1 MKQRLIS
8 FLAILIIA
16 LTAMAQATQPCV
28 VKQYNGKKAK
38 TPLSGVRV
46 HVDGAQTATSAAD
59 GRFTLVFNTLKP
71 GDQVLNVSAMKPG
84 FEIFNKS
91 SVEQWNI
98 SRGNATFT
106 LVLVKSDEFAQLVGK
121 LTQTSKNTYQAKYE
135 EKVRELEQLK
145 EDGKLKEEEFNKKY
159 DELDEKYRE
168 QLKNLDNYIDQ
179 FARIDLSEVSAEE
192 QRILDMVQEGKIQE
206 AVLVYDSLELGK
218 KLTSETSDYL
228 ELSRVIKTTEELRSQ
243 KRANIDALYESI
255 YRQVSTMVLA
265 DKYEEAT
272 NVLLSAL
279 NDFSKL
285 FDEDPETNRPQ
296 FADLQFRVGEMLADH
311 QIGGEKK
318 AGEYFA
324 SALSNYL
331 ILCDSMHE
339 RYSACV
345 ANTRIRIGKCKA
357 YELDYSGAE
366 SMYLEALAIWKQ
378 QTEQDGMKY
387 LKELASTQ
395 QLLGQLYSQWT
406 SRQEQAEEFY
416 LSALDNYAL
425 LVRCDSMAHLPDM
438 ASIKSRMA
446 SFFQENQNY
455 EKAEHFLIEAL
466 NDFAL
471 LAKYAPENLEGLEIR
486 QRELG
491 DFYSS
496 LWRSFKYIAEKD
508 PERLEA
514 LESRQNE
521 HENYF
526 VKLWHDFKTGEL
538 FAKAEKYYKEA
549 CQTALQKDGKP
560 GINSRLNWLSLSN
573 LYLEND
579 EDQKAEACI
588 KEYNEIKAR
597 FDGTPLDEDSS
608 AKTLYEMANSYLSKG
623 NPDKALQYY
632 QDAMRKGLYKDSDL
646 HTANLHLDM
655 ALCHLAMGDS
665 TKMVESTT
673 TAFNLLDSWAKN
685 NQEELNFTVLTL
697 AMSTFK
703 FKILVST
710 YSDLHERFQNIDTNT
725 FMQLLQENYT
735 QLLLRHYAIH
745 EKEIAE
751 AQRDL
756 GDIYVETEQYNRA
769 EQSYQAALECLK
781 KLRQEQKDEFG
792 QYADIAKLQSDLGE
806 LYLYNIEDTLRAE
819 ECFIQAI
826 NLYTLAENNRTN
838 TNESFEDIVSFDKN
852 KYKADI
858 SYNQQILG
866 ILYYFKDENE
876 KADSLLKQAYD
887 NYRLYID
894 THPNKEVEREDFAII
909 AQISYFEAMTL
920 RYLSRMEEFDKW
932 LSIATDCYE
941 RLYEAY
947 PQSNTYKIRLLNL
960 TYYQA
965 LRNADLN
972 KPDESVDLLLRCQE
986 SGEISEIRLVS
997 GYNAAAYAY
1006 ARAKKYE
1013 KALETIDRAIA
1024 IMPEEAN
1031 FYDSKGEIL
1040 LMKGDEQEAVKM
1052 WQKVLELDPDFLQ
1065 KYEGGTDFYKQLKEK
1080 GLIE

>member
-1 MKQRLIS
+1 MKRTIL
-8 FLAILIIA
+8 FFAILITA
-16 LTAMAQATQPCV
+16 LAAMAQATQPCV

-59 GRFTLVFNTLKP
+59 GRFALIFNTLKP

-98 SRGNATFT
+98 SRSNVTFT

-121 LTQTSKNTYQAKYE
+121 LTQTSKDTYQAKYE

-145 EDGKLKEEEFNKKY
+145 KNGELREEEFNKKY

-331 ILCDSMHE
+331 ILCDSMPE
-339 RYSACV
+339 RYSAYV

-366 SMYLEALAIWKQ
+366 SMYLAALAIWKQ
-378 QTEQDGMKY
+378 QTEQDETKY

-395 QLLGQLYSQWT
+395 QLLGRLYSQWT
-406 SRQEQAEEFY
+406 SRQDQAEEFY
-416 LSALDNYAL
+416 QSALDNYAL
-425 LVRCDSMAHLPDM
+425 LVRCDSMAHLPAM
-438 ASIKSRMA
+438 ASIKSEMA
-446 SFFQENQNY
+446 SFFKESKDL
-455 EKAEHFLIEAL
+455 EKAEFFLLEAL
-466 NDFAL
+466 NDYAL
-471 LAKYAPENLEGLEIR
+471 LAKHDQEYLEALEIR

-496 LWRSFKYIAEKD
+496 IWRSLKILSERD
-508 PERLEA
+508 PEKLEV
-514 LESRQNE
+514 LESRQKE
-521 HENYF
+521 LGNYYA
-526 VKLWHDFKTGEL
+526 KLWDDFKTGEL

-549 CQTALQKDGKP
+549 CQTALQNGKKP
-560 GINSRLNWLSLSN
+560 SFNSRLNWINLSN

-579 EDQKAEACI
+579 EDQKAEACM
-588 KEYNEIKAR
+588 KEYNEIVAR
-597 FDGTPLDEDSS
+597 FEDNPLNENSS
-608 AKTLYEMANSYLSKG
+608 AKTLYEMANSYLSEG
-623 NPDKALQYY
+623 YPEKALQYY
-632 QDAMRKGLYKDSDL
+632 KDAMRMGLYKESGFN
-646 HTANLHLDM
+646 TARLHLDM
-655 ALCHLAMGDS
+655 ALCHLSLGDS

-685 NQEELNFTVLTL
+685 NQDHKDLLILQF
-697 AMSTFK
+697 AMSVFK
-703 FKILVST
+703 ARIALLE
-710 YSDLHERFQNIDTNT
+710 YSSMQRQQNIDTNA
-725 FMQLLQENYT
+725 FKQLLQENYT
-735 QLLLRHYAIH
+735 QLLLRRYALH
-745 EKEIAE
+745 DKEIAE

-756 GDIYVETEQYNRA
+756 GDIYVEAEQYNRA
-769 EQSYQAALECLK
+769 EQSYQAALKCLK
-781 KLRQEQKDEFG
+781 KLKQEQKDEFV
-792 QYADIAKLQSDLGE
+792 QYAEMAKVQSSLGE
-806 LYLYNIEDTLRAE
+806 LYFYHIEDTLKAE
-819 ECFIQAI
+819 ECFVQAI
-826 NLYTLAENNRTN
+826 NLYSLAENNRTN
-838 TNESFEDIVSFDKN
+838 TYESIEDLVSFDKN
-852 KYKADI
+852 KYKADL
-858 SYNQQILG
+858 SYNQQFLG
-866 ILYYFKDENE
+866 ILYYFMEEYE
-876 KADSLLKQAYD
+876 KADSLLRLAYD
-887 NYRLYID
+887 NYILYFD
-894 THPNKEVEREDFAII
+894 THPNKDIKEKDMAII
-909 AQISYFEAMTL
+909 AKISYYEAMTL
-920 RYLSRMEEFDKW
+920 GYMSKMEEYDKW
-932 LSIATDCYE
+932 LSRATGNYE
-941 RLYEAY
+941 QLHEAL
-947 PQSNTYKIRLLNL
+947 PNNNTYKNRLLYL
-960 TYYQA
+960 RYYQA
-965 LRNADLN
+965 RRDADLN
-972 KPDESVDLLLRCQE
+972 KPDESIELLMHCQE
-986 SGEISEIRLVS
+986 IGNISDNSLAA

-1006 ARAKKYE
+1006 AREKKYE

-1024 IMPEEAN
+1024 LIPEEAN
-1031 FYDSKGEIL
+1031 LYDSKGEIL

-1052 WQKVLELDPDFLQ
+1052 WQKVLELDPDFLS
-1065 KYEGGTDFYKQLKEK
+1065 KHNGETDLHRQLKEK

>member
-1 MKQRLIS
+1 
-8 FLAILIIA
+8 
-16 LTAMAQATQPCV
+16 MAQATQPCV

-135 EKVRELEQLK
+135 EKVRELEHLK

-331 ILCDSMHE
+331 ILCDSMPE

-588 KEYNEIKAR
+588 KEYNEIEAK
-597 FDGTPLDEDSS
+597 FEGTPLDEDSS

-894 THPNKEVEREDFAII
+894 THPNKEVKREDFAII

-1052 WQKVLELDPDFLQ
+1052 WQKVQELDPDFLQ
-1065 KYEGGTDFYKQLKEK
+1065 KYEGETDFYKQLKEK

>member
-1 MKQRLIS
+1 M
-8 FLAILIIA
+8 
-16 LTAMAQATQPCV
+16 
-28 VKQYNGKKAK
+28 
-38 TPLSGVRV
+38 SGVRV

-59 GRFTLVFNTLKP
+59 GRFALIFNTLKP

-98 SRGNATFT
+98 SRGNVTFT

-121 LTQTSKNTYQAKYE
+121 LTQTSKDTYQAKYE

-145 EDGKLKEEEFNKKY
+145 KDGELREEEFNKKY

-318 AGEYFA
+318 AVEYFA

-331 ILCDSMHE
+331 ILCDSMPE
-339 RYSACV
+339 RYSAYV

-366 SMYLEALAIWKQ
+366 SMYLAALAIWKQ

-496 LWRSFKYIAEKD
+496 LWRSFKILAERD
-508 PERLEA
+508 PERLEV
-514 LESRQNE
+514 LESRQKE
-521 HENYF
+521 LGNYYAR
-526 VKLWHDFKTGEL
+526 LWDDFKTGEL
-538 FAKAEKYYKEA
+538 FAKAEKYYKAA
-549 CQTALQKDGKP
+549 CQTALQKGEAP
-560 GINSRLNWLSLSN
+560 AFTSRLNWTSLSN

-588 KEYNEIKAR
+588 KEYNEIEAR
-597 FDGTPLDEDSS
+597 FEGTPLDEDSS

-623 NPDKALQYY
+623 NPEKALQYY

-685 NQEELNFTVLTL
+685 NQDHKDLLILQL
-697 AMSTFK
+697 AMSVFK
-703 FKILVST
+703 SRIALLE
-710 YSDLHERFQNIDTNT
+710 YSLMQRQQSIDSHA
-725 FMQLLQENYT
+725 FDQLLQENYT

-781 KLRQEQKDEFG
+781 KLRQEQKNEFG
-792 QYADIAKLQSDLGE
+792 QYADMAKLQSDLGE
-806 LYLYNIEDTLRAE
+806 LYLYHIEDTLRAE
-819 ECFIQAI
+819 ECYIQAI
-826 NLYTLAENNRTN
+826 NLFTLAENNRTN

-909 AQISYFEAMTL
+909 AQISYFETLTL
-920 RYLSRMEEFDKW
+920 RYLSKMEEFDRW
-932 LSIATDCYE
+932 LSFATDCYE
-941 RLYEAY
+941 RLHEAY

-965 LRNADLN
+965 LRDADLN

-986 SGEISEIRLVS
+986 SGEISDIRLVS

-1024 IMPEEAN
+1024 LMPEEAN

-1052 WQKVLELDPDFLQ
+1052 WHKVLELDPDFLQ
-1065 KYEGGTDFYKQLKEK
+1065 KYEGESEFIRQLKEK

>member
-1 MKQRLIS
+1 MKRTIL
-8 FLAILIIA
+8 FFAILIIA

-28 VKQYNGKKAK
+28 VKQYNQKQQK

-121 LTQTSKNTYQAKYE
+121 LTQTSKDTYQAKYE

-145 EDGKLKEEEFNKKY
+145 KDGELREEEFNKKY

-265 DKYEEAT
+265 YKYEEAT
-272 NVLLSAL
+272 NVLLSAM

-331 ILCDSMHE
+331 ILCDSMPE
-339 RYSACV
+339 RYSAYV

-378 QTEQDGMKY
+378 QTEQDGMKC

-395 QLLGQLYSQWT
+395 NLLGQLYSQWT
-406 SRQEQAEEFY
+406 SRQDQAEEFY
-416 LSALDNYAL
+416 QSALDNYAL
-425 LVRCDSMAHLPDM
+425 LVRVDSMAYLPDM
-438 ASIKSRMA
+438 ASIKSGMA
-446 SFFQENQNY
+446 GFFQENQNY

-588 KEYNEIKAR
+588 KEYNEIEAK
-597 FDGTPLDEDSS
+597 FEGTPLDEDSS

-623 NPDKALQYY
+623 NPEKALQYY

-909 AQISYFEAMTL
+909 AQISYFETLTL
-920 RYLSRMEEFDKW
+920 RYLSKMEEFDKW
-932 LSIATDCYE
+932 LSFATDCYE
-941 RLYEAY
+941 RLHEAY

-965 LRNADLN
+965 LTR
-972 KPDESVDLLLRCQE
+972 
-986 SGEISEIRLVS
+986 
-997 GYNAAAYAY
+997 
-1006 ARAKKYE
+1006 
-1013 KALETIDRAIA
+1013 IA
-1024 IMPEEAN
+1024 GA
-1031 FYDSKGEIL
+1031 
-1040 LMKGDEQEAVKM
+1040 
-1052 WQKVLELDPDFLQ
+1052 
-1065 KYEGGTDFYKQLKEK
+1065 
-1080 GLIE
+1080 

>member
-1 MKQRLIS
+1 MKRTIL
-8 FLAILIIA
+8 FFAILIIA

-59 GRFTLVFNTLKP
+59 GRFALIFNTLKP

-84 FEIFNKS
+84 FEIFNKA

-98 SRGNATFT
+98 SRGNVTFT

-145 EDGKLKEEEFNKKY
+145 KDGELREEEFNKKY

-228 ELSRVIKTTEELRSQ
+228 ELSRVIKTTEELRNQ

-272 NVLLSAL
+272 NVLLSAM

-318 AGEYFA
+318 AVGYFT

-331 ILCDSMHE
+331 ILCDSMPE
-339 RYSACV
+339 RYSAYV

-378 QTEQDGMKY
+378 QTEQDEMKC
-387 LKELASTQ
+387 LKEVASTQ
-395 QLLGQLYSQWT
+395 NLLGQLYSQWT
-406 SRQEQAEEFY
+406 SRQDQAEEFY
-416 LSALDNYAL
+416 QSALDNYAL
-425 LVRCDSMAHLPDM
+425 LVRGDSMAYLPDM
-438 ASIKSRMA
+438 ASIKSGMA
-446 SFFQENQNY
+446 GFFYEKKDY
-455 EKAEHFLIEAL
+455 EKAEHFFIEAL
-466 NDFAL
+466 KDYAF
-471 LAKYAPENLEGLEIR
+471 LAENNTEYLEALEIR
-486 QRELG
+486 QRVLG
-491 DFYSS
+491 DFYGS

-521 HENYF
+521 PDHYF
-526 VKLWHDFKTGEL
+526 AKLWHDFKTGEL

-588 KEYNEIKAR
+588 KEYNEIEAR
-597 FDGTPLDEDSS
+597 FEGTPLDEDSS
-608 AKTLYEMANSYLSKG
+608 AKSLYEMANSYFSKG
-623 NPDKALQYY
+623 NPEKALQYY
-632 QDAMRKGLYKDSDL
+632 QDAMRKGLYKEAPL
-646 HTANLHLDM
+646 NTATLYLDI
-655 ALCHLAMGDS
+655 AFCYLVMGDS
-665 TKMVESTT
+665 TKMAESTA

-685 NQEELNFTVLTL
+685 NQEESNFTVLTL

-703 FKILVST
+703 FKLLVST
-710 YSDLHERFQNIDTNT
+710 YSNLHERFQNIDTNS
-725 FMQLLQENYT
+725 FKQLLQENYT

-781 KLRQEQKDEFG
+781 KLRQEQKNEFG
-792 QYADIAKLQSDLGE
+792 QYADMAKLQSDLGE
-806 LYLYNIEDTLRAE
+806 LYLSHIEDTLRAE
-819 ECFIQAI
+819 ECYIQAI

-920 RYLSRMEEFDKW
+920 RYLSKMEEYDRW
-932 LSIATDCYE
+932 LSFATDCYE
-941 RLYEAY
+941 RLHEAY
-947 PQSNTYKIRLLNL
+947 PQSNIYKIRLLYL

-965 LRNADLN
+965 LRDADLN

-986 SGEISEIRLVS
+986 SGEISDIRLVS

-1024 IMPEEAN
+1024 LMPEEAN
-1031 FYDSKGEIL
+1031 LYDSKGEIL

-1052 WQKVLELDPDFLQ
+1052 WHKIQELDPDFLQ
-1065 KYEGGTDFYKQLKEK
+1065 KYEGESEFIRQLKEK

>member
-1 MKQRLIS
+1 MKRTIL
-8 FLAILIIA
+8 FFAILITA
-16 LTAMAQATQPCV
+16 LAAMAQATQPCV

-59 GRFTLVFNTLKP
+59 GRFALIFNTLKP

-98 SRGNATFT
+98 SRGNVTFT

-272 NVLLSAL
+272 NVLLSAM

-318 AGEYFA
+318 AVGYFT

-339 RYSACV
+339 RYSAHV

-378 QTEQDGMKY
+378 QTEQDGMKC
-387 LKELASTQ
+387 LKEVASTQ
-395 QLLGQLYSQWT
+395 NLLGQLYSQWT
-406 SRQEQAEEFY
+406 SRQDQAEEFY
-416 LSALDNYAL
+416 QSALDNYAL

-588 KEYNEIKAR
+588 KEYNEIEAK
-597 FDGTPLDEDSS
+597 FEGTPLDEDSS

-623 NPDKALQYY
+623 NPEKALQYY